1 MSDEESRRST
11 PSEPEDV
18 DEGPLEP
25 ELKPASDD
33 DSRWRPKSSRSDSG
47 STADASASSS
57 TDAEFEKNESD
68 ELRWRPPERRA
79 QPAPREREV
88 PTPAARPVNPGA
100 DPEHWR
106 PPVRDERPVETRARL
121 YESPVEGPEHWGE
134 RERRST
140 SVLDPIVST
149 EALSRN
155 YPVGDSIVHAL
166 KPTTLQVDRG
176 QLVAVHGRSGS
187 GKTTML
193 NLIGGL
199 DRPSDGRVWI
209 DGVEVTALPESELV
223 GLRRYKIGFI
233 FQTFGLIPILS
244 ASENVEVPLRLA
256 NVDVNE
262 RDERVRVLL
271 ELVGLGERA
280 RHRPHELSG
289 GEQQRVAIARALA
302 NSPRLLIADEPT
314 GQLDS
319 GTGRTIMTLIRALV
333 KSEGVTAI
341 VATHDPLLI
350 DLADR
355 IIELRDGEVIDDTA
369 APPKRD

>member
-1 MSDEESRRST
+1 MSNDRSRWRS
-11 PSEPEDV
+11 PEKRGQPD
-18 DEGPLEP
+18 DNPFSP
-25 ELKPASDD
+25 ELKPASDED
-33 DSRWRPKSSRSDSG
+33 ARWRPPKRQREPTPQDEE
-47 STADASASSS
+47 TA
-57 TDAEFEKNESD
+57 AELEAELEDNESE
-68 ELRWRPPERRA
+68 ELHWRPPERRA
-79 QPAPREREV
+79 RPAVETPQSTQPDTPSHDSNSERWRPAPKQERLVQPSMMPGEAKFESSSSWVERTRQAV
-88 PTPAARPVNPGA
+88 P
-100 DPEHWR
+100 
-106 PPVRDERPVETRARL
+106 
-121 YESPVEGPEHWGE
+121 
-134 RERRST
+134 
-140 SVLDPIVST
+140 VLDPIVST
-149 EALSRN
+149 ESLTRD
-155 YPVGDSIVHAL
+155 YPVGETVVHAL
-166 KPTTLQVDRG
+166 RATSLQVGRG
-176 QLVAVHGRSGS
+176 QLIAVHGRSGS

-199 DRPSDGRVWI
+199 DRPSAGRVWI
-209 DGVEVTALPESELV
+209 DGVEVTSLPESELV

-244 ASENVEVPLRLA
+244 AAENVEVPLRLA
-256 NVDVNE
+256 NVEVSE
-262 RDERVRVLL
+262 REERVRVLL

-333 KSEGVTAI
+333 KSEGVTAV

-355 IIELRDGEVIDDTA
+355 IIELRDGEIIDDTGV
-369 APPKRD
+369 PH

>member
-1 MSDEESRRST
+1 MSDERSRWRAPQSGGD
-11 PSEPEDV
+11 PEED
-18 DEGPLEP
+18 PFSP
-25 ELKPASDD
+25 ELKPADD
-33 DSRWRPKSSRSDSG
+33 ENARWRPKTARDESK
-47 STADASASSS
+47 STAGESAPAPES
-57 TDAEFEKNESD
+57 DFEENESD
-68 ELRWRPPERRA
+68 ELRWRPPERRV
-79 QPAPREREV
+79 QPAAADEPA
-88 PTPAARPVNPGA
+88 PPAARPA
-100 DPEHWR
+100 ERRTDSEHWR
-106 PPVRDERPVETRARL
+106 PPVRDERPVESRARL
-121 YESPVEGPEHWGE
+121 YESPVDAPEHWGD
-134 RERRST
+134 RTRQAVSI
-140 SVLDPIVST
+140 LDPIVST
-149 EALSRN
+149 DSLARN

-166 KPTTLQVDRG
+166 KPTTIQVDRG

-209 DGVEVTALPESELV
+209 DGVEVTSLPESELV
-223 GLRRYKIGFI
+223 NLRRYKIGFI

-244 ASENVEVPLRLA
+244 AAENVEVPLRLA
-256 NVDVNE
+256 HVDVNE

-355 IIELRDGEVIDDTA
+355 IIELRDGEVIEDSM
-369 APPKRD
+369 APPRRDR

>member
-1 MSDEESRRST
+1 MSDDRSRWHS
-11 PSEPEDV
+11 PEQRDQSN
-18 DEGPLEP
+18 DDQFIP

-33 DSRWRPKSSRSDSG
+33 DSRWRPPKRNDAPKPLDEA
-47 STADASASSS
+47 TA
-57 TDAEFEKNESD
+57 AEMEAELEDNESE
-68 ELRWRPPERRA
+68 ELHWRPPERRA
-79 QPAPREREV
+79 RASIEPPAPAKV
-88 PTPAARPVNPGA
+88 PAPDLNLNKEPRHLAPK
-100 DPEHWR
+100 PEHL
-106 PPVRDERPVETRARL
+106 VEERPTTGEAAIQRATTWVDRTRQ
-121 YESPVEGPEHWGE
+121 
-134 RERRST
+134 
-140 SVLDPIVST
+140 SVPILDPIVST
-149 EALSRN
+149 ESLTRD
-155 YPVGDSIVHAL
+155 YPVGETIVHAL
-166 KPTTLQVDRG
+166 TATSLQVGRG
-176 QLVAVHGRSGS
+176 QLIAVHGRSGS

-199 DRPSDGRVWI
+199 DRPSSGRVWI
-209 DGVEVTALPESELV
+209 DGVEVTSLPESELV
-223 GLRRYKIGFI
+223 QLRRYKIGFI

-244 ASENVEVPLRLA
+244 AAENVEVPLRLA
-256 NVDVNE
+256 NIEVSE

-333 KSEGVTAI
+333 KTEGVTAI
-341 VATHDPLLI
+341 VATHDPMLI

-355 IIELRDGEVIDDTA
+355 IIELRDGAIVDDSGV
-369 APPKRD
+369 PH

>member
-1 MSDEESRRST
+1 MSDDRSRWRS
-11 PSEPEDV
+11 PEQRDRSND
-18 DEGPLEP
+18 DEFTP

-33 DSRWRPKSSRSDSG
+33 DSRWRPPKRHDAPKPLDEE
-47 STADASASSS
+47 TA
-57 TDAEFEKNESD
+57 AEMEAEIEDNESE
-68 ELRWRPPERRA
+68 ELHWKPPERRSRA
-79 QPAPREREV
+79 SIERPAPAKV
-88 PTPAARPVNPGA
+88 PAPDLNLNKEPRHWAPKQEQLVDPSSTVGEAAIQRATTWV
-100 DPEHWR
+100 DR
-106 PPVRDERPVETRARL
+106 TRQ
-121 YESPVEGPEHWGE
+121 
-134 RERRST
+134 
-140 SVLDPIVST
+140 SVPILDPIVST
-149 EALSRN
+149 ESLTRD
-155 YPVGDSIVHAL
+155 YPVGETIVHAL
-166 KPTTLQVDRG
+166 RATSLQVGRG
-176 QLVAVHGRSGS
+176 QLIAVHGRSGS

-199 DRPSDGRVWI
+199 DRPSSGRVWI
-209 DGVEVTALPESELV
+209 DGVEVTSLPESELV
-223 GLRRYKIGFI
+223 QLRRYKIGFI

-244 ASENVEVPLRLA
+244 AAENVEVPLRLA
-256 NVDVNE
+256 NIEVSE

-333 KSEGVTAI
+333 KTEGVTAI
-341 VATHDPLLI
+341 VATHDPMLI

-355 IIELRDGEVIDDTA
+355 IIELRDGEIVDDSGV
-369 APPKRD
+369 PH